1 LAGRHPPVHLRR
13 RGSPRVSS
21 RRNASLL
28 IALGVGSLAA
38 TSLAAMVATSELLV
52 ESFGRPVSDRLEP
65 PAPDLGRPG
74 VIQVEPPQPGRG
86 KPGGRSRAP
95 AGEPSP
101 RRGSVPRP
109 QTGGGAG
116 PEAAGGVV
124 VVAVQRRPTRQERV
138 AVQSPVLEEPAAAP
152 PSPRPLR
159 PDRPRPARP
168 GPTRPPRPAPHPGG
182 RAPCPER
189 HRRDDD
195 WRWSR
200 EQQRTGR
207 DRRRHWHHRDARW
220 PARDRSR
227 TDHHQRRRDDERRW
241 RAMRDRQPDQR
252 HRRHCHR
259 HHEPHRRTAR
269 H

>member
-21 RRNASLL
+21 RRSASLL

-38 TSLAAMVATSELLV
+38 TSLAAMVATGELLV

-74 VIQVEPPQPGRG
+74 VIQVEPPRPGRG

-95 AGEPSP
+95 AGEPPP
-101 RRGSVPRP
+101 RSGSVPRP

-116 PEAAGGVV
+116 PGAAAGVV
-124 VVAVQRRPTRQERV
+124 VVAAQRRPARQERV
-138 AVQSPVLEEPAAAP
+138 AVRSPVLEEPAAAP
-152 PSPRPLR
+152 SFPRPVR
-159 PDRPRPARP
+159 PDRPRPGRP
-168 GPTRPPRPAPHPGG
+168 GPTRRPRPPGHPVGWS
-182 RAPCPER
+182 PCPER
-189 HRRDDD
+189 DRRDDD
-195 WRWSR
+195 RRWSR
-200 EQQRTGR
+200 DRERTGR
-207 DRRRHWHHRDARW
+207 DRGRHWHHQDARW
-220 PARDRSR
+220 PDRDRSR
-227 TDHHQRRRDDERRW
+227 SDH
-241 RAMRDRQPDQR
+241 DQR

-259 HHEPHRRTAR
+259 HHEPHRRTAG